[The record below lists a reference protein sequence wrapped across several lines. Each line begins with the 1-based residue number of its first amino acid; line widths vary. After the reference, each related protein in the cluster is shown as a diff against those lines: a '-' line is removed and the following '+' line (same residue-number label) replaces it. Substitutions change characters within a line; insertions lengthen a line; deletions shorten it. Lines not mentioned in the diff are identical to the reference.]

1 MERLQLN
8 MNALDEEKDIF
19 VSLLTV
25 FFSFWFV
32 FNERH
37 DALTAFSVSLWALL
51 RKHHAPYQK
60 EGHNAASALIISF
73 TLPLVSIFII
83 FPNPFII
90 IDSVSLSL
98 LAHFQLH

>member
-1 MERLQLN
+1 MLIHFFFKVLPGVSRYLTSIKGYATSLIGDNIDIDNSTVPAVNMERLQLN

-37 DALTAFSVSLWALL
+37 DALTAFSVSL
-51 RKHHAPYQK
+51 
-60 EGHNAASALIISF
+60 
-73 TLPLVSIFII
+73 
-83 FPNPFII
+83 
-90 IDSVSLSL
+90 
-98 LAHFQLH
+98 